1 MEQHNL
7 TLGIPGFNYSDLY
20 DSARLKDLLDV
31 FLLSVE
37 RHDSELHNEFK
48 AYRRNQGEGL
58 SPEAISD
65 LLVRM
70 GPYVG
75 RFVAKIF
82 NVSEQHQAQGA
93 RIKDE
98 IDTIFTFK
106 NEIVDKL
113 AFFFKGQNADD
124 WAIPAILNR
133 FDLLID
139 AGFPEANQDDDAE
152 HRVARVGAAIGLLY
166 SHYKLVAKGKDSDY
180 ENADLVAE
188 ALRAKLSA
196 HQEAATEFK
205 DIIGQQDPAE
215 FINGLMDIVL
225 RWSFVAQQD
234 NDVVADWPSFKLPE
248 KRDFD
253 HLVEHELVDRGEFKA
268 WMGEQEHRRRRDGF
282 KLTDPR
288 FNERQVLSEVNHCIY
303 CHERDTD
310 SCSKGMR
317 NKKKPTRSRLIRW
330 A

>member
-31 FLLSVE
+31 FDASVE
-37 RHDSELHNEFK
+37 RHDSELHSEFK
-48 AYRRNQGEGL
+48 AYRQNQGEGL
-58 SPEAISD
+58 APETVSD

-75 RFVAKIF
+75 QFVATLF

-93 RIKDE
+93 KIKDE
-98 IDTIFTFK
+98 IDTIFTYK

-113 AFFFKGQNADD
+113 AFFFKGQDASD
-124 WAIPAILNR
+124 WAIPDVLNR
-133 FDLLID
+133 FDLLIE
-139 AGFPEANQDDDAE
+139 AGFPEANQDEDAE

-196 HQEAATEFK
+196 HQEAAIEFK
-205 DIIGQQDPAE
+205 DIIGQQDLAE

-234 NDVVADWPSFKLPE
+234 NDVVASWPSFKLPG

-288 FNERQVLSEVNHCIY
+288 Y
-303 CHERDTD
+303 
-310 SCSKGMR
+310 
-317 NKKKPTRSRLIRW
+317 
-330 A
+330 